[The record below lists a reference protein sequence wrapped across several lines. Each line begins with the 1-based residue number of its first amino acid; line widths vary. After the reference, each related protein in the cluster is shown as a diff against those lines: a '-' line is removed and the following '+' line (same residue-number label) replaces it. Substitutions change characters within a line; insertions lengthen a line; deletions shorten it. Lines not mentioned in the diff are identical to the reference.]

1 VGFYPVCE
9 VSVVSPNEDGK
20 DGAVEQMGP
29 MMQCA
34 YNFEKF
40 SIEDFVIPFCG

>member
-1 VGFYPVCE
+1 
-9 VSVVSPNEDGK
+9 
-20 DGAVEQMGP
+20 MGP